1 MKVKKYEF
9 KKIIF
14 SPIFIVLTFLFLA
27 YNTFIIIDKSYI
39 NDDLK
44 ILNEIVDEVGY
55 SINDEMMVEFKT
67 YYENE
72 LNKANKLL
80 IEKGYSSY
88 EFIGEFLRKNNIY
101 YSSDSKFSKNEI
113 EFLNK
118 VNYIE
123 VYYFLCI
130 DLEED
135 YESID
140 INSIGEAD
148 LEKSPYNSNVN
159 KIIKD
164 NYDKFSQRF
173 EELKSNGEHK
183 SLFFYGKLYRMH
195 SFLFKKIISTI
206 IYEIMILV
214 VLATAFIL
222 NYEFE
227 SNNALVAYST
237 KRGRNL
243 VKDKLMVALGF
254 TVFITTIITGI
265 TLLIYFSVFDYSG
278 LWGSSISNFFGQEY
292 PRPYISWFNMSILK
306 YLIAVITVVY
316 LIQII
321 FYGITFIIFSFIRN
335 TYIVFGS
342 FSIMVGGGLL
352 LPTLIPS
359 KLSIIKASV
368 YTPFTLMFNPS
379 WWFMLKDSLQTS
391 RYYEIV
397 TLIVWILGILI
408 IGKLCVN
415 KFKKESIRGECN

>member
-1 MKVKKYEF
+1 MEIKKYEF
-9 KKIIF
+9 KKIIC
-14 SPIFIVLTFLFLA
+14 SPIFIALTFVFLA

-39 NDDLK
+39 NEDLK

-55 SINDEMMVEFKT
+55 SINDEMMIEFKT

-72 LNKANKLL
+72 LNKANELL

-88 EFIGEFLRKNNIY
+88 EFIGGFLKENNIY
-101 YSSDSKFSKNEI
+101 YSSDSKFSSYEI

-123 VYYFLCI
+123 VYYFLST
-130 DLEED
+130 DLEEG
-135 YESID
+135 YETID
-140 INSIGEAD
+140 IDAIGEAE

-183 SLFFYGKLYRMH
+183 SLFFYGNLYKMH

-214 VLATAFIL
+214 VLVTAFIL

-237 KRGRNL
+237 KRGRDL
-243 VKDKLMVALGF
+243 IKDKLIVSLGF
-254 TVFITTIITGI
+254 TVFITTVIIGI
-265 TLLIYFSVFDYSG
+265 TILIYFSVFDYSG
-278 LWGSSISNFFGQEY
+278 LFGTSISNFFGQEY
-292 PRPYISWFNMSILK
+292 SIPYMSWFNMSILN
-306 YLIAVITVVY
+306 YLLASIVVVY
-316 LIQII
+316 LVEII
-321 FYGITFIIFSFIRN
+321 FYGITFILFTFIKN
-335 TYIVFGS
+335 TYLVFGS
-342 FSIMVGGGLL
+342 FAIMLGGGLL
-352 LPTLIPS
+352 LPEFSPS
-359 KLSIIKASV
+359 KLNIIIASV
-368 YTPFTLMFNPS
+368 YTPFTLIFNPS
-379 WWFMLKDSLQTS
+379 WWFMLKDTLNINK
-391 RYYEIV
+391 YYEVV
-397 TLIVWILGILI
+397 TLIVWSIGTLI

-415 KFKKESIRGECN
+415 KFKKESIKG